1 MRRDTSLNP
10 EAVNSTVA
18 SLITTST
25 PTQQETLGEI
35 VGEILNAGKT
45 LNRKSL
51 CMSLLARADR
61 ASSAEEEQHYQKLIG
76 LLSAD

>member
-1 MRRDTSLNP
+1 MRNNTAGNP
-10 EAVNSTVA
+10 EAVNSSVVR
-18 SLITTST
+18 LIMTST
-25 PTQQETLGEI
+25 PTQQETLGKI
-35 VGEILNAGKT
+35 VVEILSAGKT

-76 LLSAD
+76 LLMR

>member
-1 MRRDTSLNP
+1 MRNNTAGNP
-10 EAVNSTVA
+10 EAVNSSVA
-18 SLITTST
+18 RLIMTST

-35 VGEILNAGKT
+35 VVEILSAGKT

-76 LLSAD
+76 LLMR

>member
-1 MRRDTSLNP
+1 MRNKTAENP
-10 EAVNSTVA
+10 EAVNSSVA
-18 SLITTST
+18 SLLMTST

-35 VGEILNAGKT
+35 VVEILSAGKT

-76 LLSAD
+76 LLLR

>member
-1 MRRDTSLNP
+1 MRNNTAGNP
-10 EAVNSTVA
+10 EAVNSSVTR
-18 SLITTST
+18 LIMTST

-35 VGEILNAGKT
+35 VVEILSAGKT

-61 ASSAEEEQHYQKLIG
+61 ASSAEVEQHYQKLIG
-76 LLSAD
+76 LLMR